1 MLPRDLRDK
10 YLRLRALREEHARA
24 LRDPTYAEPDP
35 RAALTRLAADFPG
48 ALREIDRLPASVIEA
63 RIAEL
68 DAVLDGAPVA
78 RWMEAQLLFHAR
90 ARAVL
95 AAKRGLGRART
106 PDDAHRA
113 RFAEVADE
121 LDRIAAPPGG
131 RLMPLVTAW
140 VAAQLGV
147 PEDETRRLIFDF

>member
-1 MLPRDLRDK
+1 M
-10 YLRLRALREEHARA
+10 
-24 LRDPTYAEPDP
+24 
-35 RAALTRLAADFPG
+35 TRLAADFPG
-48 ALREIDRLPASVIEA
+48 ALREIDRLPERVIEA

-68 DAVLDGAPVA
+68 DAVLDGAPLA
-78 RWMEAQLLFHAR
+78 RWMEAQLLFHSR

-106 PDDAHRA
+106 PDDAQRA

-140 VAAQLGV
+140 VASRLGV
-147 PEDETRRLIFDF
+147 SEDETRRLIFDF

>member
-1 MLPRDLRDK
+1 M
-10 YLRLRALREEHARA
+10 
-24 LRDPTYAEPDP
+24 
-35 RAALTRLAADFPG
+35 TRLAAEFPG
-48 ALREIDRLPASVIEA
+48 ALREIDRLPARVIDA

-68 DAVLDGAPVA
+68 DAVIDGAPLA
-78 RWMEAQLLFHAR
+78 PWMEAQMLFHGR

-106 PDDAHRA
+106 PDETHRA
-113 RFAEVADE
+113 RFPEVADE

-140 VAAQLGV
+140 VAVRLGV
-147 PEDETRRLIFDF
+147 SEEETRRLVFDF